1 MVCVVEP
8 LGKMLV
14 IAGLLLA
21 GVGAILWFGGS
32 KGRGGLLPGDIAIER
47 GQFKFYFPIVTCI
60 VISLL
65 LTLLF
70 RLFRK

>member
-1 MVCVVEP
+1 
-8 LGKMLV
+8 MLV

-60 VISLL
+60 LVSAL
-65 LTLLF
+65 LTLIF
-70 RLFRK
+70 WIFNRR